1 MKVVI
6 LAGGL
11 GTRLNEETKLIPK
24 PMVQIGEKPILW
36 HIMSIYSK
44 FGFND
49 FILLLGYKSEIIKEY
64 FANYLL
70 KENDFTI
77 NLNNGEIKFLNQ
89 SKKPWKITFLETGLS
104 TNTGGRIL
112 KAKDYLGDDD
122 FMLTYGDGLANVN
135 IDDLNLFHNSH
146 SGLITMTSVQ
156 MQSRFG
162 IIDFDKKNK
171 IDSFKEKPENS
182 NSWINGGFFVCNSKV
197 INYIEN
203 DDIAFENEPLEKLA
217 LEGNLFGYRHTGFWK
232 CMDTLRDKIE
242 LNDLS
247 KQDIP
252 PWENF

>member
-64 FANYLL
+64 FTNYLL
-70 KENDFTI
+70 KESDFTI
-77 NLNNGEIKFLNQ
+77 NLNNGKIKFLNQ

-135 IDDLNLFHNSH
+135 IDDLNSFHKSH

-162 IIDFDKKNK
+162 IIDFD
-171 IDSFKEKPENS
+171 
-182 NSWINGGFFVCNSKV
+182 GGF
-197 INYIEN
+197 
-203 DDIAFENEPLEKLA
+203 A
-217 LEGNLFGYRHTGFWK
+217 L
-232 CMDTLRDKIE
+232 
-242 LNDLS
+242 S
-247 KQDIP
+247 
-252 PWENF
+252 